1 MTGCKHET
9 HQSLL
14 LSISMQ
20 FWWAL
25 SLQSICRWRR
35 GGRFQEAREQRS
47 PTFLEM
53 NENIF
58 LNHAILSRP
67 INSSWSTR
75 FLEGF
80 HWMPA
85 IQVPKAT
92 KNIGSGGGLVLV
104 NTFHSEVNSVFSPA
118 SRQRSSLGLISSVPN
133 VCLFDVLCRM
143 FEKCL
148 RWWSTFVLAALWK
161 YRFALQ
167 SAGRSARIK
176 YSNVKKT
183 RKFCSILGPRLW
195 NSWGHKITIQLHYE
209 SVDDEKVVSC
219 HEQAGQ
225 LFSSMQWSRGRLA
238 SDSDYFADISTR
250 APLNNKLNVYETN
263 QMQSKHICMKNNN
276 DQVRRLTSFNHH

>member
-1 MTGCKHET
+1 MKP
-9 HQSLL
+9 
-14 LSISMQ
+14 ISHCYFLFQ
-20 FWWAL
+20 CNFDGPSPYNPFVVEGGVADFRERGNSALQHFWKWTK
-25 SLQSICRWRR
+25 I
-35 GGRFQEAREQRS
+35 F
-47 PTFLEM
+47 
-53 NENIF
+53 F
-58 LNHAILSRP
+58 LNHAILSRT

-183 RKFCSILGPRLW
+183 RKFCSILGPLLW
-195 NSWGHKITIQLHYE
+195 NSCGHKITIQLHYE